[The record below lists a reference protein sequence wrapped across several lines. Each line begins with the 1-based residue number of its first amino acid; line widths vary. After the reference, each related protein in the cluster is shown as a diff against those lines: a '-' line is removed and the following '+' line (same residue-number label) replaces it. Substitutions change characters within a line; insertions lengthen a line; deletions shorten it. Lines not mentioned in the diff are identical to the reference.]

1 MHKKAKNFSC
11 ALLML
16 ILLLNLS
23 SFLHTMLHI
32 QICPEVFCTAQ
43 HDRNS
48 TPHLENNAVT
58 QNNSIHCPLCE
69 CQTQNNEFEY
79 TVNFFTLSPHKQHSE
94 SFCTITCDS
103 VKIFHNSSR
112 APPAV

>member
-11 ALLML
+11 TLLML

-48 TPHLENNAVT
+48 TPHLEQRNLNSNNTV
-58 QNNSIHCPLCE
+58 HCSLCE
-69 CQTQNNEFEY
+69 CQRQNNEFEY
-79 TVNFFTLSPHKQHSE
+79 NRKFFIVIPQKLHFE
-94 SFCTITCDS
+94 SLYITSFDS

>member
-1 MHKKAKNFSC
+1 MYKKAKNFSC

-16 ILLLNLS
+16 VLLLNLS
-23 SFLHTMLHI
+23 SFLHTMFHI
-32 QICPEVFCTAQ
+32 QICPEVFCIAQ
-43 HDRNS
+43 HDS
-48 TPHLENNAVT
+48 SGTSHLEARHLPLAVNDDCSICEYEQ
-58 QNNSIHCPLCE
+58 QNNSP
-69 CQTQNNEFEY
+69 EFYE
-79 TVNFFTLSPHKQHSE
+79 NFFNLTPQKLHSE